1 MNDDWVEVFSFHH
14 WNSDGTVTTKSIRGD
29 AVNLNQ
35 LAEAFMGFLQ
45 SAGYGCYVTGV
56 AIETDIGE
64 FGTDA

>member
-35 LAEAFMGFLQ
+35 LAEAFYGFIQ
-45 SAGYGCYVTGV
+45 SAGYGYVTGV
-56 AIETDIGE
+56 AIETDSGE